1 VNLPALNAGALD
13 QRVTIQARST
23 VQDARGQVLDAW
35 VDVATVWAR
44 VQPRRGRDFFAA
56 AQDQATFDCTVW
68 IRHRA
73 DITAAHR
80 LLWKGQPLS
89 IEGQPVDV
97 AGAGVML
104 ELMCVQGVRAGS
116 VS

>member
-1 VNLPALNAGALD
+1 MSLPGLNAGALD
-13 QRVTIQARST
+13 QRVTIQART
-23 VQDARGQVLDAW
+23 PGQDGRGQALDTW

-68 IRHRA
+68 LRYRS

-80 LLWKGQPLS
+80 LLWRGAPLS

-104 ELMCVQGVRAGS
+104 ELMCVQGVRAGAAA
-116 VS
+116 

>member
-1 VNLPALNAGALD
+1 MSQPALNAGALD
-13 QRVTIQARST
+13 QRVTIQARTSG
-23 VQDARGQVLDAW
+23 QDARGQALDTW

-68 IRHRA
+68 LRYRT
-73 DITAAHR
+73 DVTSAHR
-80 LLWKGQPLS
+80 LLWKGLPLN

-97 AGAGVML
+97 GGAGVML

-116 VS
+116 VA

>member
-1 VNLPALNAGALD
+1 MSLPALNAGALD
-13 QRVTIQARST
+13 QRVTIQART
-23 VQDARGQVLDAW
+23 VGQDERGQARDTW

-44 VQPRRGRDFFAA
+44 VAPRRGRDFFAA

-68 IRHRA
+68 LRYRS

-80 LLWKGQPLS
+80 LLWRGQPLS

-104 ELMCVQGVRAGS
+104 ELMCVQGVRAGAAA
-116 VS
+116 